1 MKIRVCR
8 AYRPR
13 VCCVHTGGARQQCLC
28 NLSARIF
35 GVLMLAWLVP
45 TPGWT
50 QGWWQGI
57 WAFDPEWCAEADQIG
72 SVTPAPIKITATDV
86 LGYENSCSI
95 VKTTNMDGAAALHLQ
110 LRCQSE
116 GDTYDEE
123 RVLMRTDE
131 TGLAI
136 WIWFGSSDPVLFQR
150 CG

>member
-1 MKIRVCR
+1 MIRMWR
-8 AYRPR
+8 
-13 VCCVHTGGARQQCLC
+13 GGRMGMVVA
-28 NLSARIF
+28 
-35 GVLMLAWLVP
+35 GLAAL
-45 TPGWT
+45 TPVAA
-50 QGWWQGI
+50 QAQNWWQGV
-57 WAFDPEWCAEADQIG
+57 WAFDPAWCAAADQIG
-72 SVTPAPIKITATDV
+72 AVTPAPIAITATEV

-95 VKTTNMDGAAALHLQ
+95 TKTKPMDGAAAAHLQ

-150 CG
+150 CE